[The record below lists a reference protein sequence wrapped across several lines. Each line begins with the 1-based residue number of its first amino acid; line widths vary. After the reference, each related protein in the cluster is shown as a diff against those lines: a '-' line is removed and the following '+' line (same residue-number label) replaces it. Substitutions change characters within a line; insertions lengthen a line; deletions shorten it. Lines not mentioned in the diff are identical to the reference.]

1 MEPIY
6 HWNIIQGTYEW
17 DEIRLGKLT
26 GSDFHTFLG
35 KQQEKKD
42 EKLAEKA
49 TERVLGDT
57 DRESF
62 TTKAMERGH
71 ILEPEARRLYQAIT
85 DNPVKEVGF
94 VSLGDYI
101 GCSPDGVV
109 GESGLLEIKC
119 PMAKNFLL
127 WRNKQ
132 YIKPEY
138 KTQIQFNLYVS
149 GREWCDFFVYH
160 PRLGYYMVRVEKE
173 PEYQDKIA
181 SAIEE
186 CITKIK
192 EYEELCLY

>member
-6 HWNIIQGTYEW
+6 HWKIEQGTAEW

-26 GSDFHTFLG
+26 GSDFHLFLG

-71 ILEPEARRLYQAIT
+71 ILEPEARRLYQALT
-85 DNPVKEVGF
+85 DAEVKEVGF
-94 VSLGDYI
+94 VTLNSYV
-101 GCSPDGVV
+101 GCSPDGIVENN
-109 GESGLLEIKC
+109 GIIEIKC

-138 KTQIQFNLYVS
+138 RTQIQFNLYVTN
-149 GREWCDFFVYH
+149 RDWCDFFVYH
-160 PRLGYYMVRVEKE
+160 PRLGYYMVRVEKDL
-173 PEYQDKIA
+173 EYQERIKETID
-181 SAIEE
+181 E

-192 EYEELCLY
+192 EYEEQCLY